1 MPKNNRQW
9 TGRSVQTATATAA
22 PPKQPVTAKASI
34 TPHFMSVDDVARLL
48 AVSTKT
54 IRRAI
59 KDRRLRPTAFGR
71 RVLVSQGA
79 LEQFITALIALPS
92 APPPPRKKR

>member
-1 MPKNNRQW
+1 MPKNNRRP
-9 TGRSVQTATATAA
+9 TGRSAQTATATAA
-22 PPKQPVTAKASI
+22 PTKQPV

-59 KDRRLRPTAFGR
+59 KDRRLRPTPFGR

-79 LEQFITALIALPS
+79 LEQFITALIASPS
-92 APPPPRKKR
+92 APPPPRKKP